1 MSLNSSV
8 SESSGTLIGLTDQE
22 EHLAQE
28 IMAWLE
34 SENCEDIDIVRTRFF
49 CLKELG
55 AVVSLFPSIR
65 NNQMVRGDLGDE
77 KKFIAFVTG
86 FALPSRLLRSP
97 VRVMAVR
104 SYLVAKSHAFSL
116 LSMLIKDKMEYYTQV
131 RHVIFSIICTLII
144 EEVYFSCLEDPSL
157 PEHIRFRLA
166 NNLVTL
172 WDSGV
177 DPRIFEHLPALEA
190 LWAARGAAPP
200 SFGTMDGASE
210 LTRIMLA
217 LGNDWHAFLA
227 LSISNDE
234 TRFALE
240 EFLFGISY
248 EEILDVRS
256 RLNRFGISAVGADE
270 VRSYLGSSPAYAM
283 VDNDDPRMAYEF
295 YILRR
300 DAAQLRRLANAPGP
314 KKTLEEIYLRHRIT
328 MDHIDTSKSLST
340 S

>member
-1 MSLNSSV
+1 L
-8 SESSGTLIGLTDQE
+8 
-22 EHLAQE
+22 
-28 IMAWLE
+28 W
-34 SENCEDIDIVRTRFF
+34 
-49 CLKELG
+49 
-55 AVVSLFPSIR
+55 
-65 NNQMVRGDLGDE
+65 DE
-77 KKFIAFVTG
+77 RKFIAFVSG
-86 FALPSRLLRSP
+86 LALPSRLLHSP

-116 LSMLIKDKMEYYTQV
+116 LSVLVKDKAEYYARA
-131 RHVIFSIICTLII
+131 RHVIFGIICTLMI
-144 EEVYFSCLEDPSL
+144 EEVYASCLGDPSL
-157 PEHIRFRLA
+157 PDHIRFGLA
-166 NNLVTL
+166 GNLVAL

-177 DPRIFEHLPALEA
+177 DPGISEHLPALES

-210 LTRIMLA
+210 LTRIMLD
-217 LGNDWHAFLA
+217 LGNDWHDFLS

-256 RLNRFGISAVGADE
+256 RLSRFGISAVGAEE

-283 VDNDDPRMAYEF
+283 ADNDDPRTAWDF

-300 DAAQLRRLANAPGP
+300 DAAHLRRLTNAPGP
-314 KKTLEEIYLRHRIT
+314 KKTLEEIYLKHRIT
-328 MDHIDTSKSLST
+328 TVNS
-340 S
+340 